1 VLKLRNYFDPNDD
14 SVNPDCLNTA
24 LVVLP
29 NGCGKTGVAVLAS
42 YALSASRAL
51 VITPSTIVSEQV
63 YDAYKHFLLDRK
75 IITDDELDE
84 FLPSIATISKSSQI
98 LHLETTKVVNAPTVA
113 VFKQKLDDFWHLS
126 GYGHSQR
133 PAA

>member
-1 VLKLRNYFDPNDD
+1 MEKSPFQNQSLTVLGRLQAVPSPLELWTHQVEAVLKLRKYFDPNDR
-14 SVNPDCLNTA
+14 SVNPDGLNTA

-42 YALSASRAL
+42 YALNASRAL

-84 FLPSIATISKSSQI
+84 FLPSIAT
-98 LHLETTKVVNAPTVA
+98 VA
-113 VFKQKLDDFWHLS
+113 
-126 GYGHSQR
+126 
-133 PAA
+133 